1 MNAHGGSRPGS
12 GRKPKVDEEKIRGL
26 AVSAIEKKH
35 GDLETG
41 FVKLL
46 ESNEP
51 SLIKFVW
58 EHAVGKPRE
67 KLDVDNTFSGGP
79 AVILQMPSGTNID
92 LPDNTE
98 EPDNLEDEG
107 SSTIQE

>member
-1 MNAHGGSRPGS
+1 MALGGARPGA

-41 FVKLL
+41 FMKLL

-58 EHAVGKPRE
+58 EHAVGKPRD
-67 KLDVDNTFSGGP
+67 KMDVDTSLVGGP
-79 AVILQMPSGTNID
+79 AVIIQMPAGTNID

-107 SSTIQE
+107 SPIVQE